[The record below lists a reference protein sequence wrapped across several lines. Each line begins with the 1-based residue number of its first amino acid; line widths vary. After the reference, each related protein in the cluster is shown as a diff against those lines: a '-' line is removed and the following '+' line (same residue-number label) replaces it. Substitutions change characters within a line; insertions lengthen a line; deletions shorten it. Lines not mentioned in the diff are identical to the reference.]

1 MIGVFENSDSF
12 YNKPF
17 CPCKL
22 ITAAKEFFFQYF
34 NYSWSYLFRCILL
47 DVLKFYELLVKKNC
61 VKKFSLVDWWGVSVT
76 SILIG
81 LAGWED
87 RGGPPEQ
94 GLLWPSF
101 GVGGEAAGA
110 EF

>member
-1 MIGVFENSDSF
+1 M
-12 YNKPF
+12 
-17 CPCKL
+17 
-22 ITAAKEFFFQYF
+22 
-34 NYSWSYLFRCILL
+34 
-47 DVLKFYELLVKKNC
+47 
-61 VKKFSLVDWWGVSVT
+61 VDLWGVSVT
-76 SILIG
+76 STLIG

-87 RGGPPEQ
+87 RGGPPEP